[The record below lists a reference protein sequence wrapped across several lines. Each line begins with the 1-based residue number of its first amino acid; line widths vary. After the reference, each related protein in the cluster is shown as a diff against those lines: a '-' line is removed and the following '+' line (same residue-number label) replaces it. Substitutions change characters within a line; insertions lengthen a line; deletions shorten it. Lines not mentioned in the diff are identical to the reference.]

1 MNKKKSFFN
10 KQTQF
15 WIERGDNWWVE
26 ESTISLV
33 KSFHLLISLLMYISP
48 PLHNEY
54 VHEWYFLVLIF
65 SFTKYVHV
73 IYHFP
78 KYQNLKLCPHFNT
91 AFFLTTVTKS
101 YSFSKT
107 LFFYLIVYYH
117 FYNQCFSPNI
127 YCLKYMKYSILITKK
142 QYCKTF
148 KSINY

>member
-1 MNKKKSFFN
+1 MDSRLLMILDENYDEKRKVMNKKKSFFN

-107 LFFYLIVYYH
+107 LFFLPH
-117 FYNQCFSPNI
+117 
-127 YCLKYMKYSILITKK
+127 CLLSFL
-142 QYCKTF
+142 
-148 KSINY
+148 